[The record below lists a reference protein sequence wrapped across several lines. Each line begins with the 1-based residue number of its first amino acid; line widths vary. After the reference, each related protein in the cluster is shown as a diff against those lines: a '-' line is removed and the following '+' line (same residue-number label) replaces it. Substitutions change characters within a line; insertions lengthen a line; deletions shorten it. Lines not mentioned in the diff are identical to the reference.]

1 MTETYD
7 PGMGAEGRTS
17 MSNFKAG
24 WIIVRLKRGGDVAG
38 SAKACSGIWMS
49 ECENGQERS

>member
-17 MSNFKAG
+17 ISNLRAG
-24 WIIVRLKRGGDVAG
+24 WNTIMLGRGGDVAG
-38 SAKACSGIWMS
+38 SAKTCSGIWIS
-49 ECENGQERS
+49 DPENGQERS